1 MTDFFSFYSH
11 HSLIRPVL
19 FYQFSVLPMVICHW
33 WKYFKISIALS
44 YASSQKGRKESKW
57 SRPWMSLIFMAIG
70 SSQSEAKYHTHH
82 QEALLIQKSQ
92 PCIWGNHDFV
102 WKTKRNWK
110 RKKNK
115 ISVLRCGN
123 NENQILIATPW
134 FIVLLKLFYKVNLF
148 KHFNF

>member
-19 FYQFSVLPMVICHW
+19 FYQFSVLPMASCAVIGENIW
-33 WKYFKISIALS
+33 RRNKISIAMS
-44 YASSQKGRKESKW
+44 CASASEGWKESKW

-115 ISVLRCGN
+115 ISVLRCRN

-134 FIVLLKLFYKVNLF
+134 VHSIIEIVL
-148 KHFNF
+148 